1 MWCYDYRFVVVKSD
15 PPRSYILIARSPF
28 YAFMQKSHAPNLQL
42 IWIDK
47 LIGIE
52 GEENTTQETRFA
64 NYLRQLFPADVRTMT
79 VAARALGKTHT
90 PCQVFRP

>member
-1 MWCYDYRFVVVKSD
+1 MR
-15 PPRSYILIARSPF
+15 L
-28 YAFMQKSHAPNLQL
+28 HAKISRYFKFAINL
-42 IWIDK
+42 WIDK

-79 VAARALGKTHT
+79 VAARALGNKYT
-90 PCQVFRP
+90 PCQVFGLWSLIFIYHMQYSFLLLSSYSFIGT

>member
-1 MWCYDYRFVVVKSD
+1 M
-15 PPRSYILIARSPF
+15 I
-28 YAFMQKSHAPNLQL
+28 NE
-42 IWIDK
+42 IDK

-79 VAARALGKTHT
+79 VAARALGKTAGLLGWSCHRNHSLSVIYSCCA
-90 PCQVFRP
+90 PNHYIVV

>member
-1 MWCYDYRFVVVKSD
+1 
-15 PPRSYILIARSPF
+15 
-28 YAFMQKSHAPNLQL
+28 MQKSHAPNLQL